1 MNLHEVNMSS
11 TSTISNPADYPTSHA
26 RPCLS
31 TSNKILLAPLVAE
44 AVNRISLKVLHAS
57 TVRDLLDRG
66 YDMEAVYALLES
78 HQYFFQVQRDWI
90 KSRVLHCLYE
100 HVKLCKDVDEFEA
113 FMSGKNSLR
122 TKSPPRGQPTES
134 TGDEHTPQKREVEDT
149 FVVEAS
155 ESDLS
160 SSDGTYTPA
169 SVRTKHQHAQSPLST
184 TDRMI
189 LDRDL

>member
-11 TSTISNPADYPTSHA
+11 TSTISNQADYPTSHA

-44 AVNRISLKVLHAS
+44 AVNRLSLKVLHTS

-66 YDMEAVYALLES
+66 YDMEAVYAFLES
-78 HQYFFQVQRDWI
+78 HQYFFQRDWV

-100 HVKLCKDVDEFEA
+100 HVELCKDVDEFEA

-134 TGDEHTPQKREVEDT
+134 TGNENTIQKREVEDT

-155 ESDLS
+155 ESDS
-160 SSDGTYTPA
+160 SSVSDSSSSNGILTPA
-169 SVRTKHQHAQSPLST
+169 SVCAKHQHRQFFFV
-184 TDRMI
+184 DH
-189 LDRDL
+189 